1 MQRQERV
8 ERFRA
13 LGIAESQ
20 IYTEILR
27 AREIDQVLFQRAD
40 HREYGVTGET
50 ITAALHSFTIEKFGP
65 YPADPEQYP
74 EVYGMAMATPPLLF
88 SSYREKSYGPA
99 LTTVW
104 EEANQSE
111 HVLLV
116 HADGYL
122 GDAVAAK
129 TIFQR
134 APKIVATAAD
144 EKAAAE
150 LQLLYP
156 YYAWTTLETLPADDF
171 DYIFVGSDAATAEEL
186 QPLTQT
192 RPAARIDAW
201 LLFDG
206 VRDREQL
213 PAGAWYL
220 YGADD
225 EKLYWIGHPDSTQ
238 EKRYG
243 MARFSDGRWEKE
255 IYFPETWR
263 AWQTTQEETTLQH
276 YADPLPMQSAPTEG
290 VALTAALNDGPWPLA
305 AQKESAPREVAGP
318 LASGDVVIA
327 ATQDGYR
334 VGIITAKHAGK
345 YLAGR
350 AFVMRPRDMGKA
362 AWLWMTLQ
370 TDRVRAQLASLLAGD
385 FRYLTPALLGRLPLG
400 NATADAIHT
409 AQAWLARQ
417 NEWEEVQTRWEE
429 SMHMF

>member
-156 YYAWTTLETLPADDF
+156 YYAWTTLETLPEDDF

-255 IYFPETWR
+255 IYLPETWR

-290 VALTAALNDGPWPLA
+290 VALMAALNGGPWPMA
-305 AQKESAPREVAGP
+305 AREEPAPREVAGP
-318 LASGDVVIA
+318 LAVGDVVIA

-350 AFVMRPRDMGKA
+350 AFVMRPRDMEKA
-362 AWLWMTLQ
+362 AWLWWILQ
-370 TDRVRAQLASLLAGD
+370 TDRVKAQLASLLAGD

-429 SMHMF
+429 SMRTF

>member
-50 ITAALHSFTIEKFGP
+50 IIAALHSFTIENFGP

-156 YYAWTTLETLPADDF
+156 YYAWTTLETLPEDDF

-255 IYFPETWR
+255 IYLPETWR

-290 VALTAALNDGPWPLA
+290 VALMAALNGGPWPMA
-305 AQKESAPREVAGP
+305 AREEPAPREVAGP
-318 LASGDVVIA
+318 LAVGDVVIA

-350 AFVMRPRDMGKA
+350 AFVMRPRDMEKA
-362 AWLWMTLQ
+362 AWLWWILQ
-370 TDRVRAQLASLLAGD
+370 TDRVKAQLASLLAGD

-429 SMHMF
+429 SMRTF

>member
-1 MQRQERV
+1 MQRHEWV

-13 LGIAESQ
+13 SGIAESQ
-20 IYTEILR
+20 IYTEVLR

-50 ITAALHSFTIEKFGP
+50 IIAALHSFTIEKFGS

-88 SSYREKSYGPA
+88 SPYREKSYGPA

-116 HADGYL
+116 HADMYL
-122 GDAVAAK
+122 GDATKAK
-129 TIFQR
+129 EIFQR

-144 EKAAAE
+144 DKAAAE

-156 YYAWTTLETLPADDF
+156 YYEWTTFETLPKDDF
-171 DYIFVGSDAATAEEL
+171 DYIFLGAAVATTTEL
-186 QPLTQT
+186 QQLTQAY
-192 RPAARIDAW
+192 PEARIDAW
-201 LLFDG
+201 ILFEGAQDQT
-206 VRDREQL
+206 QL
-213 PAGAWYL
+213 PTGAWYL

-238 EKRYG
+238 KKRYG

-255 IYFPETWR
+255 IRSPETWQ
-263 AWQTTQEETTLQH
+263 AWQADQAETALQQ
-276 YADPLPMQSAPTEG
+276 YADLLPTRPIPDGG
-290 VALTAALNDGPWPLA
+290 VTLAAALNDGPWPLTA
-305 AQKESAPREVAGP
+305 REESMSGEAVGP
-318 LASGDVVIA
+318 LASGDIVIA
-327 ATQDGYR
+327 ATKNLYR
-334 VGIITAKHAGK
+334 VGIITEKNAGK
-345 YLAGR
+345 YLSGH
-350 AFVMRPRDMGKA
+350 AFVMRPRRMEHA

-370 TDRVRAQLASLLAGD
+370 TDRVREQLMSLLAGD
-385 FRYLTPALLGRLPLG
+385 FRYLTPALLGQLPLG
-400 NATADAIHT
+400 DVTADAIHT

-429 SMHMF
+429 CMRTF

>member
-156 YYAWTTLETLPADDF
+156 YYAWTTLETLPEDDF

-213 PAGAWYL
+213 PAGAWY
-220 YGADD
+220 
-225 EKLYWIGHPDSTQ
+225 
-238 EKRYG
+238 
-243 MARFSDGRWEKE
+243 
-255 IYFPETWR
+255 
-263 AWQTTQEETTLQH
+263 
-276 YADPLPMQSAPTEG
+276 
-290 VALTAALNDGPWPLA
+290 
-305 AQKESAPREVAGP
+305 
-318 LASGDVVIA
+318 
-327 ATQDGYR
+327 
-334 VGIITAKHAGK
+334 
-345 YLAGR
+345 
-350 AFVMRPRDMGKA
+350 AF
-362 AWLWMTLQ
+362 Q
-370 TDRVRAQLASLLAGD
+370 
-385 FRYLTPALLGRLPLG
+385 
-400 NATADAIHT
+400 
-409 AQAWLARQ
+409 
-417 NEWEEVQTRWEE
+417 
-429 SMHMF
+429 

>member
-1 MQRQERV
+1 M
-8 ERFRA
+8 
-13 LGIAESQ
+13 
-20 IYTEILR
+20 
-27 AREIDQVLFQRAD
+27 
-40 HREYGVTGET
+40 
-50 ITAALHSFTIEKFGP
+50 
-65 YPADPEQYP
+65 
-74 EVYGMAMATPPLLF
+74 
-88 SSYREKSYGPA
+88 
-99 LTTVW
+99 
-104 EEANQSE
+104 
-111 HVLLV
+111 

-156 YYAWTTLETLPADDF
+156 YYAWTTLETLPEDDF

-255 IYFPETWR
+255 IYLPETWR

-290 VALTAALNDGPWPLA
+290 VALMAALNGGPWPMA
-305 AQKESAPREVAGP
+305 AREEPAPREVAGP
-318 LASGDVVIA
+318 LAVGDVVIA

-350 AFVMRPRDMGKA
+350 AFVMRPRDMEKA
-362 AWLWMTLQ
+362 AWLWWILQ
-370 TDRVRAQLASLLAGD
+370 TDRVKAQLASLLAGD

-429 SMHMF
+429 SMRTF